1 MGVKVHL
8 KENLREIY
16 RNMDLV
22 ELILKCQQ
30 DDRLALEEL
39 IKRHEKII
47 YNTLYHLDPNRVDI
61 ADIAQEVLFRMTRA
75 IKSLKKPVTF
85 KFWLNQIIT
94 NLFYDELRRKTRRLA
109 TISMD
114 TPFIEEGEE
123 KAGASR
129 DIADTGKMP
138 EEKTLSRELDKV
150 IKESISD
157 LPEQFRTVIVLREL
171 QGLSYDEI
179 AEITKTNIG
188 TVKSR
193 LARARAK
200 LQDQIKPYLEHDLNK
215 DKNKDKKD

>member
-1 MGVKVHL
+1 M

-16 RNMDLV
+16 KNMNLT
-22 ELILKCQQ
+22 ELIIKCQQ
-30 DDRLALEEL
+30 DDKLALEEL

-61 ADIAQEVLFRMTRA
+61 ADIAQEALFRMTRA
-75 IKSLKKPVTF
+75 IKTLKKPVTF

-114 TPFIEEGEE
+114 TPYMDGGEDE
-123 KAGASR
+123 ASPSR

-138 EEKTLSRELDKV
+138 EERTLNKELDEV
-150 IKESISD
+150 IRDSIND
-157 LPEQFRTVIVLREL
+157 LPEQFRIVIVLREM
-171 QGLSYDEI
+171 QGLSYEEI
-179 AEITKTNIG
+179 AELTKTNIG

-200 LQDQIKPYLEHDLNK
+200 LQEQIKPYLEHEPNK
-215 DKNKDKKD
+215 DK